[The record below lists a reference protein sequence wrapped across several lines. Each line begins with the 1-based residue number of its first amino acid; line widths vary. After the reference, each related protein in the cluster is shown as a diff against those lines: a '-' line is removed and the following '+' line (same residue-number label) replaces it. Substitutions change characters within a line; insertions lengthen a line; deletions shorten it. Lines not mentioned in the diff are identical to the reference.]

1 MHKHEFNLFFP
12 HPVESLC
19 YLRRRNWIYS
29 GFAWV
34 SGEWS
39 GAGFE
44 VREEENNAIINAI
57 DFKSH
62 GLSASAKPRR
72 SPTREQDPYL
82 LSIYLIFVQF
92 PKDTAQVRKYIVYG
106 YLLT

>member
-1 MHKHEFNLFFP
+1 MNLIYFFLIRWRVCVISGGGIEFIRVLRGS
-12 HPVESLC
+12 VE
-19 YLRRRNWIYS
+19 
-29 GFAWV
+29 
-34 SGEWS
+34 S

>member
-1 MHKHEFNLFFP
+1 MNLIYSYFFLIRWRVCVISGGGIEFIRVLRGS
-12 HPVESLC
+12 VESGVA
-19 YLRRRNWIYS
+19 R
-29 GFAWV
+29 
-34 SGEWS
+34 
-39 GAGFE
+39 